1 MKRSIVGTL
10 VVAFILSGTQAFAQF
25 KLSPKSA
32 KNLANLE
39 RVIARAAHPPVSGRP
54 VANGLP
60 DGWVSG
66 NAMALLR
73 VKMPKTITPANKSYA
88 TLLNRQFMELKST
101 VAGKAGMVRFGEG
114 SYLNV
119 PASQEI
125 STPASLANIVADG
138 WTWFGSPIYE
148 DANLLA
154 KNLNE
159 FYDGN
164 ADVLIGPDGRE
175 AKLYTLPIDGILYK
189 PTGESTPLVLNS
201 NEYFVVY
208 DVQSQTGKIMENKP
222 EVYNQWGR
230 LEDKIWQAMGG
241 KKSYNDLKTMCD
253 DILMTH
259 LHKARLEQLGDK
271 TNIQAVVKQNHKSV
285 RQAITGPENLAKSLM
300 QFPAVTLGLGS
311 ADVGFIIELP
321 VERITFTTPEGTALE
336 LNNQEHVIM
345 ININGGET
353 MIMTRESA
361 ENPFLFPRVK

>member
-39 RVIARAAHPPVSGRP
+39 RVVARAAHPPVSGRP
-54 VANGLP
+54 VANRLP
-60 DGWVSG
+60 EGWVSG

-101 VAGKAGMVRFGEG
+101 MAGKSGMVRFGEK
-114 SYLNV
+114 SYMNV
-119 PASQEI
+119 PAFQDI
-125 STPASLANIVADG
+125 STPANLANIVADG

-175 AKLYTLPIDGILYK
+175 AKLYTLPVDGTLYK
-189 PTGESTPLVLNS
+189 PAGESTPLVLNS

-208 DVQSQTGKIMENKP
+208 DVQNQTGKIMENKP

-241 KKSYNDLKTMCD
+241 THTYNDFQTMCD
-253 DILMTH
+253 DILMAH
-259 LHKARLEQLGDK
+259 LYKDQWKQLGQK
-271 TNIQAVVKQNHKSV
+271 NNIQDFVAQNKASV
-285 RQAITGPENLAKSLM
+285 RQVLAAPAENPTLQKFPVVKVGKSN
-300 QFPAVTLGLGS
+300 LGRL
-311 ADVGFIIELP
+311 VELP
-321 VERITFTTPEGTALE
+321 IEHLTFTKPDGITLE
-336 LNNQEHVIM
+336 LNRQNHVM
-345 ININGGET
+345 MVVSDGT
-353 MIMTRESA
+353 AMIMERQEA
-361 ENPFLFPRVK
+361 ENPFLFPKVQK